1 MLATRLNSLLCL
13 LLNHVIKHESWAITR
28 LRPFSGAYISIIGL
42 PLAITLT
49 IDEHGFFSIGQ
60 TSDHADVTLTLPDD
74 ALGRG
79 LLSLEQLVSSI
90 KISGSV
96 DLAETLGFIF
106 RNLRW
111 DIESDLANYIGDIP
125 AHRLS
130 RIGANLYSQTTD
142 GIQRLGLNL
151 VEFARE
157 DSSLLVANSELTQFG
172 HNVDQLR
179 DDLARLEQRIRRFQ

>member
-1 MLATRLNSLLCL
+1 MLATQLNRLLCRS
-13 LLNHVIKHESWAITR
+13 LNHLIKQESWAVTR
-28 LRPFSGAYISIIGL
+28 LRPFSGAQISIIGL
-42 PLAITLT
+42 PLAITLA
-49 IDEHGFFSIGQ
+49 IDQHGFFSSGQ
-60 TSDHADVTLTLPDD
+60 LSDHPDVTLTLPAD

-79 LLSLEQLVSSI
+79 LLSPEQLASSV

-111 DIESDLANYIGDIP
+111 DIESDLAKFIGDIP

-130 RIGANLYSQTTD
+130 RIGSNLYSQTTN
-142 GIQRLGLNL
+142 GIQRLGQNL
-151 VEFARE
+151 IEFARE
-157 DSSLLVANSELTQFG
+157 DSSLLVADSELTQFG

-179 DDLARLEQRIRRFQ
+179 DDLARLEQRIRRF

>member
-1 MLATRLNSLLCL
+1 MLATRLNRLLCIS
-13 LLNHVIKHESWAITR
+13 LNHLIKQESWAIAR
-28 LRPFSGAYISIIGL
+28 LRPFSGAHISIIGL
-42 PLAITLT
+42 PLAITLA
-49 IDEHGFFSIGQ
+49 IDEHGFFSSSK
-60 TSDHADVTLTLPDD
+60 TSDHPDVTLTLPAD

-79 LLSLEQLVSSI
+79 LLSPDQLASSI

-125 AHRLS
+125 AHRLT
-130 RIGANLYSQTTD
+130 RIGANLYSQTTE

-151 VEFARE
+151 VEFAHE
-157 DSSLLVANSELTQFG
+157 DSSLLVSDSELTQFG
-172 HNVDQLR
+172 RNVDQLR
-179 DDLARLEQRIRRFQ
+179 DDLARLEQRIRRF

>member
-1 MLATRLNSLLCL
+1 MLATRLNRLLCL
-13 LLNHVIKHESWAITR
+13 SLNHLIKQESWAIPR
-28 LRPFSGAYISIIGL
+28 LRAFSGTHISIIGL
-42 PLAITLT
+42 PLAITLA
-49 IDEHGFFSIGQ
+49 IDEHGLFSSSQ
-60 TSDHADVTLTLPDD
+60 TSDHPDVTLTLPVD

-79 LLSLEQLVSSI
+79 LLSPEQLASSI

-111 DIESDLANYIGDIP
+111 DIESDLANFIGDIP
-125 AHRLS
+125 AHRIS
-130 RIGANLYSQTTD
+130 RIGANLYSQTTE

-151 VEFARE
+151 IEFAHGN
-157 DSSLLVANSELTQFG
+157 SSLLVADSELTQFG

-179 DDLARLEQRIRRFQ
+179 DDLARLEQRIRRF

>member
-13 LLNHVIKHESWAITR
+13 SLNHLIKQESWAITR
-28 LRPFSGAYISIIGL
+28 LRPFSGAHISIIGL
-42 PLAITLT
+42 PLAITLA
-49 IDEHGFFSIGQ
+49 IDQHGFFASSQI
-60 TSDHADVTLTLPDD
+60 SDHPDVTLTLPAD

-79 LLSLEQLVSSI
+79 LLTPEQLVSSI

-130 RIGANLYSQTTD
+130 RIGASLYSQTTG
-142 GIQRLGLNL
+142 GIQRLGQNL
-151 VEFARE
+151 IEFAHE
-157 DSSLLVANSELTQFG
+157 DSSLLVADSELTQFG

-179 DDLARLEQRIRRFQ
+179 DDLARLEQRIRRF